1 MHEVNHVICFV
12 SSLISNIM
20 KDFFDVFH
28 TKRIAKNRTAE
39 IEIKL
44 TEMNKNNMIF
54 ILEMN
59 GY

>member
-1 MHEVNHVICFV
+1 
-12 SSLISNIM
+12 M
-20 KDFFDVFH
+20 KDFFDVFL

-59 GY
+59 GHYSVLIYQHYIV

>member
-1 MHEVNHVICFV
+1 
-12 SSLISNIM
+12 M

-39 IEIKL
+39 IEITL

>member
-1 MHEVNHVICFV
+1 
-12 SSLISNIM
+12 M